1 MLVDNL
7 FVCLWGWTGRIY
19 RYNCVCLEYYYLIQ
33 LFKHQFTEYVFLHCH
48 MFTQKWFSPVQ
59 QPCLNKKVVYADSVC
74 FILKSVMVLISC
86 YFFRLY
92 LHTIIDPED
101 TAESFPWEQKLTW
114 KWFFCGILNCKM
126 LSLKLRLFCNETFH
140 LDLDRFSATITPHS
154 LWSRSHTHFGEERVM
169 MQSNRIFYLGHWSGL
184 KYLIRMVQ

>member
-114 KWFFCGILNCKM
+114 KCFFLWDFKLQNAVIEAEAFLQWNIPLRSRQVLCYHHPPF
-126 LSLKLRLFCNETFH
+126 SLK
-140 LDLDRFSATITPHS
+140 
-154 LWSRSHTHFGEERVM
+154 
-169 MQSNRIFYLGHWSGL
+169 
-184 KYLIRMVQ
+184 